1 MRLVKSRQVQRLLA
15 FGVADVGVGARGGRG
30 GHVVAVG
37 GGCRG
42 YGST

>member
-1 MRLVKSRQVQRLLA
+1 MQPRQVQRLLGV
-15 FGVADVGVGARGGRG
+15 GVADVGVGARGGHG

-42 YGST
+42 CGST